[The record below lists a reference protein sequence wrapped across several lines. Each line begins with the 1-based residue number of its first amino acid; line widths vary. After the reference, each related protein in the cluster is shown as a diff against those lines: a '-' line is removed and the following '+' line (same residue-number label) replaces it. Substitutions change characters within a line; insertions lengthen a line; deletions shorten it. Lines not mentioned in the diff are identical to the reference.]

1 MISLQNISKRYRQK
15 IVYES
20 LTLDVPAHQLTVIVG
35 ENGIGKS
42 TLLKMMAGIERPDS
56 GLILYDAHV
65 WSKKEQQRLIGYV
78 PQDIALWEHMTL
90 EANIQFF
97 KSLMSSPLLD
107 DDIAAYVDMLGI
119 QSYLKTAVR
128 KLSGGTQRKANLL
141 IGLLSAPQLL
151 ILDEPTVGIDLKSRT
166 DIQQL
171 LQQLKTQMTI
181 VMTTHLLDEMT
192 QLADHTVLIGQDPFY
207 EQVLVEAKQTF
218 EKI

>member
-1 MISLQNISKRYRQK
+1 MISLQNVSKRYRQK
-15 IVYES
+15 IVYEA
-20 LTLDVPAHQLTVIVG
+20 LTLEVPAHQLTVIVG

-42 TLLKMMAGIERPDS
+42 TLLKMMACIERPDR
-56 GLILYDAHV
+56 GNIVYDREE
-65 WSKKEQQRLIGYV
+65 WGKKEQQQFIGYV

-97 KSLMSSPLLD
+97 KSLVKAPIPD
-107 DDIAAYVDMLGI
+107 DDIAAYVEMLGI
-119 QSYLKTAVR
+119 APYLKTVVR

-141 IGLLSAPQLL
+141 IGLLSAPRLL

-171 LQQLKTQMTI
+171 LQQLKAHMTI

-192 QLADHTVLIGQDPFY
+192 QFADHTILIGHDPFY
-207 EQVLVEAKQTF
+207 EQVLVESGQTF
-218 EKI
+218 TKI